1 MSVAKCCNNPHF
13 TLDPRS
19 KKLYCKTHFTELIE
33 KRVRKAIN
41 KYYMLASNDHIGLG
55 FSGGKDSTVL
65 LHILSNFQKRFPFSS
80 ITALTV
86 DEGIEGYRDES
97 IDLTR
102 KFTKKYQIP
111 QVIISFR
118 EAFGANLDELV
129 KRSKEKEITLSACA
143 ICGILRRR
151 AINLAARKVKVTK
164 IATAHNLDDE
174 AQSIVMNMLR
184 GDSAKFIRLSRV
196 PIEKYKSLHPRIRP
210 FVHVTEPE
218 IVLYA
223 YAKNLE
229 YHSYPCPY
237 SASAMRNDIRAFLS
251 KMEEK
256 RPNSLL
262 NVVKLHDSLTKYFP
276 QKIDLEPPF
285 YCKTCGEIST
295 HETCAVCD
303 LLKKLE
309 INKQHKT

>member
-1 MSVAKCCNNPHF
+1 M
-13 TLDPRS
+13 
-19 KKLYCKTHFTELIE
+19 IE

-41 KYYMLASNDHIGLG
+41 KYNMLASNDHIGLG

-65 LHILSNFQKRFPFSS
+65 LHILSNFQKRFPFSN

-111 QVIISFR
+111 QEIISFR
-118 EAFGANLDELV
+118 EVFGANLDELV

-196 PIEKYKSLHPRIRP
+196 PIDKYKSLRPRIRP

-276 QKIDLEPPF
+276 QKIDLVPPF

-303 LLKKLE
+303 LLEKLE
-309 INKQHKT
+309 IN